1 MELLYCISDVSHL
14 HIRFTALHLLSF
26 TLLLDR
32 AFFSAITA
40 RKISINKSYT
50 AQHIKLSRY
59 HFLIFPY
66 ITIIFEQKQW
76 FNAGLILRWNLGLST
91 MEKYSKLK
99 EEDVLKFTRNWVN
112 EVKESV
118 RAASPYISLLEVS
131 EGVAEGN
138 MIGDVNTIIS
148 FSVKVL
154 ESKVQGPP
162 VYRQL
167 SFEEM
172 KLFHLKMT
180 LSVSLP
186 STPHS
191 TSDIPAHDHLELEE
205 IKEALGTRVML
216 GQPVKLAD
224 PSGVGGGG
232 GIGGGGIGGG
242 GIGGG
247 ESVGTVVRIALG
259 ATMVISAFSEEGAAD
274 TALHCSIERIR
285 REDAMV
291 IRKMV
296 LLAQHWDEIVAPVPL
311 PAPVPVSVPVVPAA
325 SHITAPTGMTA
336 YRQSSL

>member
-162 VYRQL
+162 VHRQL

-205 IKEALGTRVML
+205 IKEALGSRVML

-232 GIGGGGIGGG
+232 GIR
-242 GIGGG
+242 GG

-259 ATMVISAFSEEGAAD
+259 ATMVISALSEEGAAD